1 MKRRPRPLPPGDVA
15 NLCEAHSWDDDIN
28 DGARR
33 ALELAHKHIRRLA
46 ARASRCAMQA
56 EHFEAKCEWLKD
68 ENRRMADYLQALL
81 GQKGG
86 AA

>member
-1 MKRRPRPLPPGDVA
+1 MRRRPLASSVVA
-15 NLCEAHSWDDDIN
+15 NLCEAHSWDDDLN

-33 ALELAHKHIRRLA
+33 ALELAHHHIRRLA
-46 ARASRCAMQA
+46 ARASRCAMRA
-56 EHFEAKCEWLKD
+56 EHFEAKNERLAD
-68 ENRRMADYLQALL
+68 DNRRMAQYLQALL

>member
-1 MKRRPRPLPPGDVA
+1 MKRRPIAPSVVA
-15 NLCEAHSWDDDIN
+15 NLCEAHSWDHDLN

-33 ALELAHKHIRRLA
+33 ALELAHHHIRRLA
-46 ARASRCAMQA
+46 ARASRCAMRA
-56 EHFEAKCEWLKD
+56 ELFEAKNERLAD
-68 ENRRMADYLQALL
+68 DNRRMAQYLQALL

>member
-1 MKRRPRPLPPGDVA
+1 MKRRRPLPPADVA

-33 ALELAHKHIRRLA
+33 ALELAHHHIRRLM
-46 ARASRCAMQA
+46 ARASRCAMRA
-56 EHFEAKCEWLKD
+56 ERIEAD
-68 ENRRMADYLQALL
+68 NHRMTDYLQSLL
-81 GQKGG
+81 RQKGG